1 MAKND
6 MTTTDN
12 PKLMQKRLSD
22 GNYSLYLDYY
32 MGRMNITDPN
42 TGETKSK
49 VQRKREFL
57 KLTILASPR
66 TPLERQQNKETYELA
81 RKIRF
86 EREQELKEGKLGYR
100 LKAKSINFF
109 DFIKVY
115 YDEYTKGDKRM
126 IKAAQKRFTDFIA
139 LEYPLFKDNISP
151 EKITPDMMEHF
162 VEYLQTHARTLF
174 TKLMRK
180 H

>member
-81 RKIRF
+81 RKIRL
-86 EREQELKEGKLGYR
+86 EREQELKEG
-100 LKAKSINFF
+100 N
-109 DFIKVY
+109 
-115 YDEYTKGDKRM
+115 
-126 IKAAQKRFTDFIA
+126 
-139 LEYPLFKDNISP
+139 
-151 EKITPDMMEHF
+151 
-162 VEYLQTHARTLF
+162 
-174 TKLMRK
+174 
-180 H
+180 

>member
-49 VQRKREFL
+49 VQRTL
-57 KLTILASPR
+57 IISTSSPCVMVILNGSWKMP
-66 TPLERQQNKETYELA
+66 
-81 RKIRF
+81 
-86 EREQELKEGKLGYR
+86 
-100 LKAKSINFF
+100 
-109 DFIKVY
+109 
-115 YDEYTKGDKRM
+115 
-126 IKAAQKRFTDFIA
+126 
-139 LEYPLFKDNISP
+139 
-151 EKITPDMMEHF
+151 
-162 VEYLQTHARTLF
+162 
-174 TKLMRK
+174 
-180 H
+180 

>member
-115 YDEYTKGDKRM
+115 
-126 IKAAQKRFTDFIA
+126 
-139 LEYPLFKDNISP
+139 
-151 EKITPDMMEHF
+151 
-162 VEYLQTHARTLF
+162 
-174 TKLMRK
+174 
-180 H
+180 